1 MYLRARLCTCAKKS
15 APRALLSPKS
25 TCASSTISTVSTL
38 KSRHNPQAYFN
49 TLKNKL
55 NQIKYE
61 PKGNGVGLS
70 SYLLKEHEYL
80 KKSNE
85 DLENK
90 LKNTYDILNKNSQ
103 GIK

>member
-1 MYLRARLCTCAKKS
+1 MLSTTVVVPVRLNQ
-15 APRALLSPKS
+15 S
-25 TCASSTISTVSTL
+25 TFNSDD
-38 KSRHNPQAYFN
+38 YFN